1 MRGALP
7 GMAFKQLR
15 HRVQQERE
23 EQAIRL
29 GEIEPSFEGTSGR
42 LPLTERG
49 PGGRLQQECGD
60 QRTYRRACAC
70 WSGGWFVLNPDAGR
84 EPPVIVS

>member
-29 GEIEPSFEGTSGR
+29 GQIEPSLEGMSGS
-42 LPLTERG
+42 LPLTE
-49 PGGRLQQECGD
+49 
-60 QRTYRRACAC
+60 
-70 WSGGWFVLNPDAGR
+70 SGAGR
-84 EPPVIVS
+84 RVDV